1 MCYVSS
7 FGFFSS
13 GPPFRPV
20 LVRGASA
27 RYKSREKRRRSHGC
41 SVVVVVV
48 AQVAAG
54 VASFF
59 LFVSFLFLLFFPS
72 RWISSNLFFRTTQNQ
87 LALEKPIRRSS
98 LTQLVS
104 RCSAAAAATNLLSS
118 PRRRFHFRG
127 SKELG
132 LLVIRVNWITT
143 SLASFRFFL
152 LSFLSRRRR
161 RRRPAEVALSAQKRP
176 RRLLP
181 CCRYHLLRVLA
192 LAQHR
197 QGQSDRLDSAH
208 YFPRIARGS

>member
-1 MCYVSS
+1 M
-7 FGFFSS
+7 
-13 GPPFRPV
+13 

-27 RYKSREKRRRSHGC
+27 RYKSPEKRRRSHGC
-41 SVVVVVV
+41 SVVVVVVV

-59 LFVSFLFLLFFPS
+59 VFVSFFLFFPS

-104 RCSAAAAATNLLSS
+104 RCSAATAATNLLSS
-118 PRRRFHFRG
+118 PPRRFHFRG

-143 SLASFRFFL
+143 SLASFRLFL
-152 LSFLSRRRR
+152 LSFLSLGGGGGVDRL
-161 RRRPAEVALSAQKRP
+161 RRPSRP
-176 RRLLP
+176 KNGRVG
-181 CCRYHLLRVLA
+181 CCPAAATICYACWH
-192 LAQHR
+192 
-197 QGQSDRLDSAH
+197 
-208 YFPRIARGS
+208 